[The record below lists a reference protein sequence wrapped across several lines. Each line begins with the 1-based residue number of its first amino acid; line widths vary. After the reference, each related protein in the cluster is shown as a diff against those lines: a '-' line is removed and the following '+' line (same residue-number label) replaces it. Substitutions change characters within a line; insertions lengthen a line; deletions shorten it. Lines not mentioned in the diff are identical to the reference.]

1 MNIVS
6 AKSCSIEVRKQSLTH
21 LLAQSHNTPTIMNEY
36 IGYSPNN
43 PSLQSYI
50 SWVRALYSYSK
61 IYKSEHRIYRIQ
73 HLDWPFSECECKN
86 LTKHFITDCYFVSVL
101 SFIICI
107 YVFISRHAQ
116 CLLEGYRYIHEQILY
131 PNIQITFCWWL
142 SIEKNHYVNTK
153 S

>member
-86 LTKHFITDCYFVSVL
+86 LTKAFDDGKTWSHCRCFVRVRVNHCIHYGL
-101 SFIICI
+101 LFCFGPFLYNLYICI
-107 YVFISRHAQ
+107 YLKTYTVFTW
-116 CLLEGYRYIHEQILY
+116 G
-131 PNIQITFCWWL
+131 
-142 SIEKNHYVNTK
+142 V
-153 S
+153 